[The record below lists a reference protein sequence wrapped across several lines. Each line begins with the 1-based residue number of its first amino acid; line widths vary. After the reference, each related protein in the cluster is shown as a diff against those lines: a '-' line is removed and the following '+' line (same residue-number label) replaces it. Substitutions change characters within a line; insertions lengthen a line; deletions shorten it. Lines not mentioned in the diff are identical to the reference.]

1 MPARRHAGRPPS
13 WRIALWGTRDERL
26 DVARDPAASPEDL
39 SAVAPTYRDGNPDL
53 ELITLVLA
61 HPRVPAGV
69 VSRYTRIS
77 SSALRLTVATHPA
90 CPSAALEVLAHD
102 PDPQVAAAAAGRLR
116 GPVEPGGPHG
126 PVSVRD

>member
-1 MPARRHAGRPPS
+1 MPTHHPTGRPPS
-13 WRIALWGTRDERL
+13 WRIALWGTRGERL

-39 SAVAPTYRDGNPDL
+39 SAVAPTYRDDDPDL
-53 ELITLVLA
+53 ELIALVLA

-102 PDPQVAAAAAGRLR
+102 RDPQVAAAAAARLR
-116 GPVEPGGPHG
+116 GQDESGYPHG
-126 PVSVRD
+126 PVSVQD